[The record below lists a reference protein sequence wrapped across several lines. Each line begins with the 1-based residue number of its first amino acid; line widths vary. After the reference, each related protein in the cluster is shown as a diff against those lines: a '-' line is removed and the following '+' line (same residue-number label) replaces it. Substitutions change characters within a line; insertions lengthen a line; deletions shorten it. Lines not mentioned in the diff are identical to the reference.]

1 MAAGS
6 SRRPR
11 AASRL
16 RGEVL
21 VIGGGMVGL
30 TLASALAG
38 AGLEVILVDRARPE
52 SMTDAAFDGR
62 TSAIA
67 YGSQRMLAGLGL
79 WPRLADAAQAILEIR
94 VSDHGSW
101 LFLHYDHRD
110 VGSRPLGYIV
120 ENRDIR
126 RALLAHLATLPA
138 ARVIAPARVVA
149 VDRDGPGVEARLEDG
164 RVITAALAVAADGRG
179 SLTRRAA
186 GIRVVE
192 WSYPQTGIVCVIA
205 HERPHNG
212 IAHEHFLP
220 AGPFAVLPMT
230 GDRSSLVWTERTAL
244 APAML
249 ALDDDDFT
257 AEIARRFGDSLGRL
271 EVVGRRWS
279 YPLAL
284 MHAERYV
291 ARRLAIIGDAAHVIH
306 PIAGQGLNLG
316 LRDVA
321 SLAEVVVDA
330 HRLGLDI
337 AQAPVL
343 ERYERWRR
351 FDNLVVIAATDGLN
365 RLFSNSLPPV
375 RLARDLGLAAVNRL
389 APLKRFFM
397 RYAMG
402 LVGDLPR
409 LLRGEPL

>member
-1 MAAGS
+1 
-6 SRRPR
+6 
-11 AASRL
+11 
-16 RGEVL
+16 VL

-38 AGLEVILVDRARPE
+38 AGLEVIVVDRARPE

-67 YGSQRMLAGLGL
+67 YGTQRMLAGLGL

-110 VGSRPLGYIV
+110 MGPRPVGYIV

-186 GIRVVE
+186 GIRVAG
-192 WSYPQTGIVCVIA
+192 WSYPQTGIVCTIA

-212 IAHEHFLP
+212 IAHEHFMP

-249 ALDDDDFT
+249 ALDDDDFI

-279 YPLAL
+279 YPLSL

-291 ARRLAIIGDAAHVIH
+291 ARRLALIGDAAHVIH